1 MEISVNSIAHEPLN
15 GWDEMVTFSWL
26 WVQRS
31 GSGPEILSTLWL
43 LSCWMHLNQ
52 NLQKYLM
59 HLGDELKVMGQSQGK
74 AVTAMEILR
83 TLAPESLNGFMYYRK
98 LTQIISVV
106 GRRNDYVSRW
116 WFERP
121 RSQKRL
127 WVEAYRSMLHH

>member
-1 MEISVNSIAHEPLN
+1 
-15 GWDEMVTFSWL
+15 
-26 WVQRS
+26 
-31 GSGPEILSTLWL
+31 
-43 LSCWMHLNQ
+43 MHLNQ